1 MDDNRDPRN
10 EVYEYEID
18 NKSWSVVGH
27 MQRLRSR
34 HAVSA
39 VKTEDIVDY
48 CVEIPTT
55 TTPMTTTTTITT
67 TTTPAFE
74 TTTTTTN
81 ITTTTFTT
89 TTTTARPTDTS
100 SASPTMPTTTTN
112 STPNHESGKIF
123 IELISIKFIQCFF

>member
-1 MDDNRDPRN
+1 MDEERDPHN
-10 EVYEYEID
+10 EVYEYDVD

-74 TTTTTTN
+74 TTTTTN

-89 TTTTARPTDTS
+89 TTTAARPTDTS

>member
-1 MDDNRDPRN
+1 MDEERDPHN
-10 EVYEYEID
+10 EVYKYDVD

-55 TTPMTTTTTITT
+55 TTSMTTTTTITT
-67 TTTPAFE
+67 TTTPAFK
-74 TTTTTTN
+74 T
-81 ITTTTFTT
+81 TTTTFTT

>member
-1 MDDNRDPRN
+1 MDDNRDPRK

-55 TTPMTTTTTITT
+55 TTSMTTTTTITT
-67 TTTPAFE
+67 TTTPAFK
-74 TTTTTTN
+74 TTTTYM
-81 ITTTTFTT
+81 TTTTFTT
-89 TTTTARPTDTS
+89 TTTAARPTDTS
-100 SASPTMPTTTTN
+100 SASPTPMPTATTN

-123 IELISIKFIQCFF
+123 I